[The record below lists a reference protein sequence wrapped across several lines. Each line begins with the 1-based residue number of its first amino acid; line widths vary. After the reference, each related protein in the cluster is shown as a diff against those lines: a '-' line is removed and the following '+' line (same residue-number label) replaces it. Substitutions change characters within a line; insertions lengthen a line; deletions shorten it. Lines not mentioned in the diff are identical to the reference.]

1 MSYKGKYKIKN
12 KEKYIGDAK
21 DVVYRS
27 LWERQCFKWCE
38 NNPKVKGWN
47 SEEIVIPYVSD
58 VDKRLHRYFVDLL
71 IKMESGE
78 VILVEIKPKKETT
91 PPKKPAR
98 QTKRYINEVTTY
110 IKNTDKWNAAQE
122 YAEDR
127 GWKFQ
132 VWTEDTLKSL
142 GIKILSGPM
151 KGKKK

>member
-12 KEKYIGDAK
+12 KDKYIGDANE
-21 DVVYRS
+21 VVYRS

-71 IKMESGE
+71 IVMEDDE
-78 VILVEIKPKKETT
+78 VYLVEIKPKKQTIQ
-91 PPKKPAR
+91 PPKPKR
-98 QTKRYINEVTTY
+98 KTKKY
-110 IKNTDKWNAAQE
+110 IKEIATYVVNTNKWKAADKFANKK
-122 YAEDR
+122 

-132 VWTEDTLKSL
+132 IWTEETLKNL
-142 GIKILSGPM
+142 GIKLL
-151 KGKKK
+151 KG